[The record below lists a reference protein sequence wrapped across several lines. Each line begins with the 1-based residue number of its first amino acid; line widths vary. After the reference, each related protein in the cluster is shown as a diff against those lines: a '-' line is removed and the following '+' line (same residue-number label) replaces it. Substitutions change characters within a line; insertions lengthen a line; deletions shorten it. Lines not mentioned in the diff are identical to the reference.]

1 MQVKIVQN
9 ILAANDVIAEK
20 NKEIFKKNNL
30 FVINLLSAPGSGKT
44 TLIEKTL
51 KHLKKEIKIGIIE
64 GDISTSR
71 DAERLKKYEIPIVQI
86 NTENIGG
93 DCHLDA
99 NMVHSAINNLNLSEI
114 ELLIIENVGNLV
126 CPAEF
131 NVGEDCKVVIMSVV
145 EGDDKVLK
153 YPLAFNVS
161 KLVILNKIDLLPYT
175 DFDREKFIKEVKM
188 VNPSAEIIF
197 LSAKTEEG
205 LKDWLNWLRKNLKL
219 TEI

>member
-1 MQVKIVQN
+1 MEVKILQN
-9 ILAANDVIAEK
+9 ILAANDVLAEK
-20 NKEIFKKNNL
+20 NKEIFKKKNV

-44 TLIEKTL
+44 TLLEKTVKNL
-51 KHLKKEIKIGIIE
+51 KNQMRIAVIE

-71 DAERLKKYEIPIVQI
+71 DAERLKKYNIPILQI

-99 NMVHSAINNLNLSEI
+99 NMIHSAINNLDLSNVD
-114 ELLIIENVGNLV
+114 LLIIENVGNLV

-131 NVGEDCKVVIMSVV
+131 NVGENCKVVMISVT

-161 KLVILNKIDLLPYT
+161 KLVLVNKIDLLPYT
-175 DFDREKFIKEVKM
+175 DFDKEKFIKEVKM
-188 VNPSAEIIF
+188 VNPEAEIFF

-205 LKDWLNWLRKNLKL
+205 IENWLKWIREKIESNF
-219 TEI
+219 

>member
-1 MQVKIVQN
+1 MEVKIVQN
-9 ILAANDVIAEK
+9 ILAANDALAEK
-20 NKEIFKKNNL
+20 NREIFEKQGI

-44 TLIEKTL
+44 TLLEKTIAAL
-51 KHLKKEIKIGIIE
+51 NKEMKIAVIE

-71 DAERLKKYEIPIVQI
+71 DADRLKKYEIPVVQI

-99 NMVHSAINNLNLSEI
+99 NMIHSAINNLDLSSI
-114 ELLIIENVGNLV
+114 DLLIIENVGNLV

-131 NVGEDCKVVIMSVV
+131 KVGENCKVVMISVA

-161 KLVILNKIDLLPYT
+161 KLVLLNKIDLLSYT
-175 DFDREKFIKEVKM
+175 DFDKEKFIKEVKM
-188 VNPSAEIIF
+188 VNPSAEILS
-197 LSAKTEEG
+197 LSAKTGEG
-205 LKDWLNWLRKNLKL
+205 IENWLEWVKEKVCRRK
-219 TEI
+219 